1 MRRTTRQIVRETGVH
16 QSSVYSIIRQ
26 DFKLKSLWRVNSLQQ
41 TVNLTSFVQKKLLRQ
56 FPASAVD
63 FIFVADETIFS
74 VAPPVNLQIDRSDCV
89 YVPERTRKRDVAA
102 DHADQ
107 LLGTGPT

>member
-1 MRRTTRQIVRETGVH
+1 MMRRAHE
-16 QSSVYSIIRQ
+16 
-26 DFKLKSLWRVNSLQQ
+26 
-41 TVNLTSFVQKKLLRQ
+41 LTSANRESHLIRAKKLLRQ

-63 FIFVADETIFS
+63 FIFFADDTIFS

-89 YVPERTRKRDVAA
+89 YVPEKTRKRDVAA
-102 DHADQ
+102 DHGAANQ